1 MAKAEA
7 LEAAAAAAEARLAA
21 AQARAAVT
29 AARARATAAAAAAKA
44 KARPVPEQP
53 LVTVSDQ
60 PLTTFPYQPLVAMP
74 DQPPVAAPGGEEEEE
89 LATTDGVPVRLQW
102 LNAAARRAVADGTRT
117 VGECIGTGDVLV
129 SLGGV
134 ASDAEL
140 DALLR
145 SGLDACEAQ
154 RQRTGR
160 EPPPGGKDRFS
171 VSDPLA
177 FDSEV
182 VLGCEE
188 LLLRVLDR
196 VDEQL
201 PSVYEF
207 LFAPSEG
214 WLDRQPL
221 TAAGQPPTASP
232 PEHLQDTCP
241 SLREL
246 YMAGEL
252 EWSEGEPAINVY
264 TAGGGFGAHKD
275 HMALTFIL
283 PLTCPTR
290 GFSGGGTGFW
300 SAEAEARGAYGGG
313 AYGGGRDDADMLDDN
328 KANARPDGPP
338 TAVLR
343 PPLGTAILFG
353 GDVTHAGMPVEGG
366 TRAVLVASFSTR
378 TPASS
383 EARVNGLRA
392 SSASS
397 ALREYSF

>member
-1 MAKAEA
+1 MAEVEA

-29 AARARATAAAAAAKA
+29 AARARATAAASAAKA

-53 LVTVSDQ
+53 LVTVPDQ
-60 PLTTFPYQPLVAMP
+60 PLMTLPYQPLVALP
-74 DQPPVAAPGGEEEEE
+74 GQLPVAMPGGDEEEE

-102 LNAAARRAVADGTRT
+102 LNDAARRAVADGTRT

-140 DALLR
+140 EALLH

-154 RQRTGR
+154 RLRTGR

-171 VSDPLA
+171 VSDPFA

-221 TAAGQPPTASP
+221 TAAGQPPIASP
-232 PEHLQDTCP
+232 PEHLQDACP
-241 SLREL
+241 SLRDL

-300 SAEAEARGAYGGG
+300 SAEAEARGS
-313 AYGGGRDDADMLDDN
+313 YGGGRDEAEMLDDN

-338 TAVLR
+338 TAILR

-353 GDVTHAGMPVEGG
+353 GDVTHAGMPVEDG

>member
-1 MAKAEA
+1 MCRSGPLALLVLVLDVATVAALCVSPRIAPLYCCSRVALPVSMGGSIPDDDKPPPNAVPKPVALNVEAAMAEVEA

-29 AARARATAAAAAAKA
+29 AARARATAAASAAKA
-44 KARPVPEQP
+44 KARPAPEQP
-53 LVTVSDQ
+53 LVTVPDQ
-60 PLTTFPYQPLVAMP
+60 PLMTLPYQPLVALP
-74 DQPPVAAPGGEEEEE
+74 GQLPVAMPGGDEEEE

-102 LNAAARRAVADGTRT
+102 LNDAARRAVADGTRT

-140 DALLR
+140 EALLH

-221 TAAGQPPTASP
+221 TAAGQPPIASP
-232 PEHLQDTCP
+232 PEHLQDACP
-241 SLREL
+241 SLRDL

-264 TAGGGFGAHKD
+264 TAGAIVSVATCAIVSVAIVSIAINVYTAGGSPRSCKTLTPTFTLTL
-275 HMALTFIL
+275 ALT
-283 PLTCPTR
+283 LT
-290 GFSGGGTGFW
+290 
-300 SAEAEARGAYGGG
+300 
-313 AYGGGRDDADMLDDN
+313 
-328 KANARPDGPP
+328 
-338 TAVLR
+338 
-343 PPLGTAILFG
+343 
-353 GDVTHAGMPVEGG
+353 
-366 TRAVLVASFSTR
+366 
-378 TPASS
+378 
-383 EARVNGLRA
+383 
-392 SSASS
+392 
-397 ALREYSF
+397 